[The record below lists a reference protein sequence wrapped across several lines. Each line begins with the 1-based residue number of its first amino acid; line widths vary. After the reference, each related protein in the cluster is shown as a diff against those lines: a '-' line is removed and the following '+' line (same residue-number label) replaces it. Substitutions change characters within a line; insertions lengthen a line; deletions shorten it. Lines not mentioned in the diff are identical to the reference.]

1 HARRKTDCT
10 KTENHQF
17 IEALRLKDE
26 AATLIQAFWKGFL
39 LRKKLASALAAVKS
53 DEVEDNYEEIN
64 VDDFTFSENTSRPSN
79 SSKHSNSLLLS
90 PQEVWQCVNRPHS
103 CSEEN
108 TYFHSRSGK
117 GTMLQLSEWKEKKK
131 FSFMSEKEE
140 KISEEWGFKDISTAQ
155 LMLKRAN
162 KMKPK
167 KYGNKNLDPAVCLA
181 LFKNNENKH
190 LHVKPPRKTQ
200 PIDAGYFEGK
210 PCKQRRHGFRPCF
223 HGQWKC
229 FD

>member
-1 HARRKTDCT
+1 HSRRKTDCT
-10 KTENHQF
+10 KTENHQST
-17 IEALRLKDE
+17 EALRKRHE
-26 AATLIQAFWKGFL
+26 AATVIQAFWKGFL
-39 LRKKLASALAAVKS
+39 LRKRLTSALAAVKS
-53 DEVEDNYEEIN
+53 DEVEDDYEEIN
-64 VDDFTFSENTSRPSN
+64 VDDFTFSERYSRPSN
-79 SSKHSNSLLLS
+79 SSEHSNSLSLS
-90 PQEVWQCVNRPHS
+90 SQEVWQCVNRPHS
-103 CSEEN
+103 SSAEN
-108 TYFHSRSGK
+108 IHFHSRSGK
-117 GTMLQLSEWKEKKK
+117 GAMSQLSDWKEKEK

-140 KISEEWGFKDISTAQ
+140 KISEEWGFKDVSTAQ
-155 LMLKRAN
+155 LMLKRAH

-167 KYGNKNLDPAVCLA
+167 KCSIKNLDPAVRLA

-200 PIDAGYFEGK
+200 PINAGYFEGK

>member
-1 HARRKTDCT
+1 HAQRKYDSNKTD
-10 KTENHQF
+10 NHQF
-17 IEALRLKDE
+17 IEALRQKHE
-26 AATLIQAFWKGFL
+26 AATVIQAFWKGFL

-53 DEVEDNYEEIN
+53 DEVEDEYEEIN
-64 VDDFTFSENTSRPSN
+64 VDAFTFSEFSRPSD
-79 SSKHSNSLLLS
+79 SSEPSNSLPLS
-90 PQEVWQCVNRPHS
+90 PQEVWQWSRSHS
-103 CSEEN
+103 AEN
-108 TYFHSRSGK
+108 IHFRSRSGK
-117 GTMLQLSEWKEKKK
+117 GTMSQLSDWKEKEK
-131 FSFMSEKEE
+131 FLFMSEKEE

-155 LMLKRAN
+155 LMLKRAH

-167 KYGNKNLDPAVCLA
+167 KYSNKSLDPAVRLA

-190 LHVKPPRKTQ
+190 LCVKPPRKTQ
-200 PIDAGYFEGK
+200 PINAGYFEGK

>member
-1 HARRKTDCT
+1 RARRKTDCS

-17 IEALRLKDE
+17 LEALRKKHE

-39 LRKKLASALAAVKS
+39 LRKKLASTLAAVKT
-53 DEVEDNYEEIN
+53 DEVEDDYDDIN
-64 VDDFTFSENTSRPSN
+64 VDDFTFSEFSRPPN
-79 SSKHSNSLLLS
+79 SSEHSNSLPLS
-90 PQEVWQCVNRPHS
+90 PQEVWQCANRPHS
-103 CSEEN
+103 YLAEN
-108 TYFHSRSGK
+108 THFCSRSGK
-117 GTMLQLSEWKEKKK
+117 GKMSQLSDWKEKKK

-155 LMLKRAN
+155 LMLKRAH

-167 KYGNKNLDPAVCLA
+167 KYSNKKLDPAVRLA
-181 LFKNNENKH
+181 LFKNNENKY

-200 PIDAGYFEGK
+200 PINSSYFEGK

>member
-1 HARRKTDCT
+1 RARRKTDCT
-10 KTENHQF
+10 KTVNHQF
-17 IEALRLKDE
+17 IEALRQKHE

-39 LRKKLASALAAVKS
+39 LRKKLASVLATVKS
-53 DEVEDNYEEIN
+53 DEVEDDYEDTKA
-64 VDDFTFSENTSRPSN
+64 DDFTSSEKYSRPSN
-79 SSKHSNSLLLS
+79 SSEHSNSLPLS

-103 CSEEN
+103 YSAEN
-108 TYFHSRSGK
+108 IYFHGRSRK
-117 GTMLQLSEWKEKKK
+117 GIMSQLSDWKERKK

-155 LMLKRAN
+155 LMLKRAH

-167 KYGNKNLDPAVCLA
+167 KYSNKNLDPAVCLA

-190 LHVKPPRKTQ
+190 LHVKPPRKAQ
-200 PIDAGYFEGK
+200 PIYAGYFEGK

-223 HGQWKC
+223 HGQWKY

>member
-17 IEALRLKDE
+17 VEALRQKHE

-39 LRKKLASALAAVKS
+39 LRKKLASALAAVNS
-53 DEVEDNYEEIN
+53 DEVEDDYEEIN
-64 VDDFTFSENTSRPSN
+64 VDNFTFSEKYSQPSN
-79 SSKHSNSLLLS
+79 SSEHSNSLPLS
-90 PQEVWQCVNRPHS
+90 PQEVCQCVNRPHLYS
-103 CSEEN
+103 AEN
-108 TYFHSRSGK
+108 IHFCSRSGK
-117 GTMLQLSEWKEKKK
+117 GTMSQLSDWKEKKK

-140 KISEEWGFKDISTAQ
+140 RISEEWGFKDISTAQ
-155 LMLKRAN
+155 LMLKRAH

-167 KYGNKNLDPAVCLA
+167 KYSNKNLDPAARLA

-200 PIDAGYFEGK
+200 PINAGYFEGK
-210 PCKQRRHGFRPCF
+210 SCKQRRHGFRPCF

>member
-1 HARRKTDCT
+1 HARRKTNCT

-17 IEALRLKDE
+17 VESLRQKHE

-53 DEVEDNYEEIN
+53 DEVEDDYEEIN
-64 VDDFTFSENTSRPSN
+64 VDEFEFSEYSRPSH
-79 SSKHSNSLLLS
+79 SSEHSNGSPLS
-90 PQEVWQCVNRPHS
+90 PQEVGQCINSPHS
-103 CSEEN
+103 YLAEN
-108 TYFHSRSGK
+108 SRFHSRSGK
-117 GTMLQLSEWKEKKK
+117 GAMSQLSDWKIKKT
-131 FSFMSEKEE
+131 FSFMLQKEE

-155 LMLKRAN
+155 LMLKRAH
-162 KMKPK
+162 KMNPK
-167 KYGNKNLDPAVCLA
+167 KYSNKNLDPAVRLA

-190 LHVKPPRKTQ
+190 LHVKPQGKTQ
-200 PIDAGYFEGK
+200 PINAGYFEGK

>member
-1 HARRKTDCT
+1 HARRKNDCN

-17 IEALRLKDE
+17 IEALRQKHE

-39 LRKKLASALAAVKS
+39 LRKKLASALADVKS
-53 DEVEDNYEEIN
+53 DEVEDEYEEIN
-64 VDDFTFSENTSRPSN
+64 VDVFTFSEKFSRPSD
-79 SSKHSNSLLLS
+79 SSEHSNNLPLS
-90 PQEVWQCVNRPHS
+90 PQEVWQCANRPHS
-103 CSEEN
+103 YSAEN
-108 TYFHSRSGK
+108 INFHSRSGK
-117 GTMLQLSEWKEKKK
+117 GTVSQLSDWKEEKK
-131 FSFMSEKEE
+131 FLFMSEKEE

-155 LMLKRAN
+155 LMLKRAQ
-162 KMKPK
+162 KMNPK
-167 KYGNKNLDPAVCLA
+167 KYSNKSLDPAVRLA

-200 PIDAGYFEGK
+200 PINSGYFEGK